1 MKKIL
6 TVLCSFI
13 LITAIS
19 SSVFAKEGQSDSYW
33 GNIPEDTTFAFVDSR
48 YYDGT
53 DYVKVFNVGFYLG
66 DSGEY
71 YTNGDWT
78 DLTNVYRREDYY
90 KNQESIDYTNNATPG
105 QEPRPEGYPTNDV
118 GGDADGK
125 LSSYNAGTYTTLS
138 WSNFSMFGRRASQ
151 NYDTSGVTNVSNV
164 QTYVEIWKV
173 DPELN
178 LEIDKE
184 KVNRGDTFTVIL
196 SIENHFNNMEGLPTS
211 DEVIFTGSNA
221 IAVSEVK
228 KEDNKYYQTFKA
240 TEDLDVQTIDIKAE
254 VSNAAT
260 NYNPKEINLNLNL
273 PETYNVS
280 YKFINGTNNDILPEE
295 ITSLLPTDN
304 TKYESGSKVTAIQ
317 PTETTIN
324 TTDGIWTFKGYEL
337 SEIEK
342 ITEDSEFI
350 GIWEFTENADT
361 NMNQT
366 NVDNGDTDN
375 HKPNNDEKNDN
386 NMITNVNTGD
396 SSNLIL
402 WSIISIVSVLG
413 ILVTIII
420 KYKKINNH

>member
-33 GNIPEDTTFAFVDSR
+33 GNIPEDKTFAFVDSR

-90 KNQESIDYTNNATPG
+90 KNQEFIDYTNNATPG

-221 IAVSEVK
+221 IAASEVK

-280 YKFINGTNNDILPEE
+280 YKFISGTNNDILPEE

-317 PTETTIN
+317 PTETTVN
-324 TTDGIWTFKGYEL
+324 TTDGMWTFKGYEL

-342 ITEDSEFI
+342 ITEDSEVI

-375 HKPNNDEKNDN
+375 HKPNNNEKNN

-402 WSIISIVSVLG
+402 WSIISIISVLG

-420 KYKKINNH
+420 NYKKINNH

>member
-1 MKKIL
+1 
-6 TVLCSFI
+6 
-13 LITAIS
+13 
-19 SSVFAKEGQSDSYW
+19 
-33 GNIPEDTTFAFVDSR
+33 
-48 YYDGT
+48 
-53 DYVKVFNVGFYLG
+53 
-66 DSGEY
+66 
-71 YTNGDWT
+71 
-78 DLTNVYRREDYY
+78 
-90 KNQESIDYTNNATPG
+90 
-105 QEPRPEGYPTNDV
+105 
-118 GGDADGK
+118 
-125 LSSYNAGTYTTLS
+125 
-138 WSNFSMFGRRASQ
+138 MFGRRASQ

>member
-19 SSVFAKEGQSDSYW
+19 SRVFAKEGQSDSYW

-90 KNQESIDYTNNATPG
+90 KNQEFIDYTNNATPG

>member
-1 MKKIL
+1 
-6 TVLCSFI
+6 
-13 LITAIS
+13 
-19 SSVFAKEGQSDSYW
+19 
-33 GNIPEDTTFAFVDSR
+33 
-48 YYDGT
+48 
-53 DYVKVFNVGFYLG
+53 
-66 DSGEY
+66 
-71 YTNGDWT
+71 
-78 DLTNVYRREDYY
+78 
-90 KNQESIDYTNNATPG
+90 
-105 QEPRPEGYPTNDV
+105 
-118 GGDADGK
+118 
-125 LSSYNAGTYTTLS
+125 
-138 WSNFSMFGRRASQ
+138 
-151 NYDTSGVTNVSNV
+151 
-164 QTYVEIWKV
+164 
-173 DPELN
+173 
-178 LEIDKE
+178 
-184 KVNRGDTFTVIL
+184 
-196 SIENHFNNMEGLPTS
+196 MEGLPTS

>member
-90 KNQESIDYTNNATPG
+90 KNQEFIDYTNNATPG
-105 QEPRPEGYPTNDV
+105 QEPRPEGYPTND